1 MKKFLIL
8 VIGLAASYP
17 IFYFLAYNGNYI
29 FKIIFGLVAGGS
41 WFIFLYGLTSLLKN
55 KSYYEELSSMLT
67 KLTLVVSLILAI
79 VSYETFEELTFGSK
93 KDQSEALSKSNSV
106 AIAKITEVEHFSAKR
121 IRRKD
126 YPEYWEVKYQ
136 FSDANNKPYTG
147 IYRSMNFP
155 TNEIGD
161 TITVKYVKETP
172 EINEQLNITIN

>member
-41 WFIFLYGLTSLLKN
+41 WFIFLYGLSSLLKN

-67 KLTLVVSLILAI
+67 KLTLAVSL
-79 VSYETFEELTFGSK
+79 
-93 KDQSEALSKSNSV
+93 
-106 AIAKITEVEHFSAKR
+106 IAKITEVEHFSAKR